1 MAVWV
6 LLVPIKPQA
15 WFQLSPGAEAAFVT
29 WDLTAPR
36 SSSCVRHGQP
46 GEAAGQVCCLCRPL
60 AGVRDVSKR
69 VSPGCWVLL
78 GDVPSDGFSRSFF
91 PQSLV

>member
-1 MAVWV
+1 MAVWG

-15 WFQLSPGAEAAFVT
+15 CFQLSAGAEAAILT
-29 WDLTAPR
+29 WDLAGPR
-36 SSSCVRHGQP
+36 SSSRVRP
-46 GEAAGQVCCLCRPL
+46 GEAAGEVCCLCRPL
-60 AGVRDVSKR
+60 AGLRDVPKR

-78 GDVPSDGFSRSFF
+78 GDLPSDGFSRSFF